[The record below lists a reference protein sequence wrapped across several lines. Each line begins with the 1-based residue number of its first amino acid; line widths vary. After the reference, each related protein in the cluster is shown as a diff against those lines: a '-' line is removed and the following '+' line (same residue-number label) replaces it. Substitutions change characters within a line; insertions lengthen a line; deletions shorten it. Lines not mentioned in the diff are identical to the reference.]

1 MILAFVAVGVTGA
14 CVWASA
20 RRLAFAVAP
29 TEFDPVVMLHA
40 LRGAG
45 GRDAIELAIGALDEQ
60 AWERSL
66 VSALGS
72 PVGQR
77 AALLNEA
84 LGELDLLVHRW
95 ARVPRVC
102 ASVASTSSFMLASMA
117 LRAGLT
123 ASGDVA
129 DAGFASYLNATM
141 LDAVNVAAVGVAGA
155 AFCIAA
161 QYRARRAAKAHL
173 EAADKFVA
181 ALEAAPEVGF
191 EPGSSSAHAQE
202 MSASSRP

>member
-1 MILAFVAVGVTGA
+1 MILAFVAVGVTGV
-14 CVWASA
+14 CVWASS

-29 TEFDPVVMLHA
+29 TAFDPVVLLRT
-40 LRGAG
+40 LRGAD
-45 GRDAIELAIGALDEQ
+45 GRGAIDLAIGALDEQ

-66 VSALGS
+66 LIALAA
-72 PVGQR
+72 PIGQR

-161 QYRARRAAKAHL
+161 QYRARRAAKTHL

-181 ALEAAPEVGF
+181 ALEAAPEVSL
-191 EPGSSSAHAQE
+191 ESGSASPHAEE
-202 MSASSRP
+202 MSAESRP